1 MLFQGYKAGLTYANQ
16 KYNNTLIVYQIEITI
31 ILIDAEKTFG
41 KGQQLSSQILRRN

>member
-16 KYNNTLIVYQIEITI
+16 KYNTLIVYRIEITI

-41 KGQQLSSQILRRN
+41 KGQQRSSQIL